1 MIRSLYSLLLTL
13 LLPLAFVRLWF
24 KGRTNPDYMQRWGE
38 RLGYMP
44 DLPKR
49 PRLWVHAV
57 SVGETVAA
65 APLIRQWQATHPD
78 WAVLVTTT
86 TPTGAAQVRRLFG
99 DTVEHCYLPF
109 DLPGTMGRF
118 IDRTRPTLGIVIET
132 EIWPNLY
139 ANCHKAG
146 IPLLL
151 ANARLS
157 ERSYSAYRRLRWLIG
172 PTLRQTTLIA
182 ARSAEDVQR
191 FVALGA
197 EAPYVHAWGNLK
209 FDLTVPASAYAQAG
223 QWRLWWGEQRP
234 VWIAASTHPEE
245 ELQVLTAHRHVLAEQ
260 PDALLVLAPRHPERL
275 PAVLVDVEKAGFS
288 ALCRSA
294 LAAVPHIPSPDTPAP
309 ATSQVLVVDTLGEL
323 MTFYAACD
331 VAFVGGSLVPVG
343 GHNPLEPL
351 ALGKPTVTGPC
362 VFNFDAV
369 YAELT
374 ALEGTTTVASARGLG
389 QHVAELLAQPERRA
403 LPATVVAWLQAN
415 QGSTARLLAYA
426 DQLVRRLEAAK
437 AALQQP

>member
-24 KGRTNPDYMQRWGE
+24 KGRTNPDYMQRWSE
-38 RLGYMP
+38 RLGYMA
-44 DLPKR
+44 DLPQQ

-65 APLIRQWQATHPD
+65 APLIRQWQAMHPD

-99 DTVEHCYLPF
+99 DSVEHRYLPF
-109 DLPGTMGRF
+109 DLPGTVGRF
-118 IDRTRPTLGIVIET
+118 LDHTRPTLGIVIET

-139 ANCHKAG
+139 AACHKAG

-157 ERSYSAYRRLRWLIG
+157 ERSYRAYQRLRWLMG
-172 PTLRQTTLIA
+172 PTLRQVTLIA
-182 ARSAEDVQR
+182 ARGTEDVQR
-191 FVALGA
+191 FVTLGA

-209 FDLTVPASAYAQAG
+209 FDLTVPDSARTEAQI
-223 QWRLWWGEQRP
+223 WRHWWGEQRP

-260 PDALLVLAPRHPERL
+260 PNALLVLAPRHPERL
-275 PAVLVDVEKAGFS
+275 PAVLADVEKAGFS
-288 ALCRSA
+288 ALCRST

-309 ATSQVLVVDTLGEL
+309 TTGQVLVVDTLGEL
-323 MTFYAACD
+323 MTFYAASD
-331 VAFVGGSLVPVG
+331 VAFIGGSLVPVG

-351 ALGKPTVTGPC
+351 ALGKPTVTGPH
-362 VFNFDAV
+362 VFNFDVV

-374 ALEGTTTVASARGLG
+374 ALQGTTTVTSASGLG
-389 QHVAELLAQPERRA
+389 QHVAELLTHPDRCT
-403 LPATVVAWLQAN
+403 LPAPVVAWLRSN

-426 DQLVRRLEAAK
+426 EKLLKLLDEAK
-437 AALQQP
+437 TTMSER